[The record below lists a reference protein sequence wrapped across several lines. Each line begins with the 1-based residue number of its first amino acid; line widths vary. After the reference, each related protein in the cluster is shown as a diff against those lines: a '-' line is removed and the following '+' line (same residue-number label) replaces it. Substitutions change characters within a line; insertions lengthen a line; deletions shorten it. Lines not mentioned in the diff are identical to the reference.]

1 MAIATIPII
10 TQSRTREEDLG
21 VGVGDL
27 GRTGTL
33 GVIGAIVTGLV
44 VAGES
49 AKVGE
54 GSEEIY
60 TTGAAR
66 AAETNFL
73 AGALLAG
80 ATFLT
85 TAFLATDF
93 LTGATFLTTA
103 FWTGATFL
111 ATAFLTGETFLAT
124 DFLATDFLTGATFLT
139 GVAFLATAF
148 FAGAFL
154 AVFLT
159 ATGESSVKLK
169 I

>member
-1 MAIATIPII
+1 MI
-10 TQSRTREEDLG
+10 TQRRTREEDLG
-21 VGVGDL
+21 VGVETL

-33 GVIGAIVTGLV
+33 GVIGALVTGLV

-111 ATAFLTGETFLAT
+111 TR
-124 DFLATDFLTGATFLT
+124 
-139 GVAFLATAF
+139 VAFLATAF

>member
-1 MAIATIPII
+1 MI
-10 TQSRTREEDLG
+10 TQRRTREEDLG
-21 VGVGDL
+21 VGVETL

-33 GVIGAIVTGLV
+33 GVIGALVTGLV

-80 ATFLT
+80 ATFLATDFLTGATFLT

-111 ATAFLTGETFLAT
+111 TR
-124 DFLATDFLTGATFLT
+124 
-139 GVAFLATAF
+139 VAFLATAF

>member
-1 MAIATIPII
+1 MI

-33 GVIGAIVTGLV
+33 GVIGALVTGLV
-44 VAGES
+44 VVGES

-60 TTGAAR
+60 TTGAAT

-80 ATFLT
+80 ATFL
-85 TAFLATDF
+85 ATDF
-93 LTGATFLTTA
+93 LTGATFLTIA
-103 FWTGATFL
+103 FL
-111 ATAFLTGETFLAT
+111 ATAFW
-124 DFLATDFLTGATFLT
+124 TGATFLT